1 MAMVPGVVIKMSLDC
16 HDMTMIE
23 LLSLSLVTPGR
34 NEDLQLEI
42 VQRPSGVRLIK
53 LSGPLVLRTLFE
65 FQDAA
70 RHFPERP
77 LIVDAAGIPY
87 MDSAGLGA
95 IIGLF
100 ASCQRTGQRFAISG
114 VPERVQVLFEM
125 TGVTEMLPCFTS
137 IEDAEAAVT
146 SK

>member
-1 MAMVPGVVIKMSLDC
+1 
-16 HDMTMIE
+16 MIE
-23 LLSLSLVTPGR
+23 LLLLSLVTPGR

-42 VQRPSGVRLIK
+42 VQRPSGVQVIK
-53 LSGPLVLRTLFE
+53 LKGPLTLRTLFE
-65 FQDAA
+65 FQEAA

-77 LIVDAAGIPY
+77 LIVDAADVPY

-95 IIGLF
+95 VIGVF
-100 ASCQRTGQRFAISG
+100 ASCQRTGQKFGISS

-125 TGVTEMLPCFTS
+125 TGVNGMLPCYPS
-137 IEDAEAAVT
+137 LEDAEAAVI